1 MTPLI
6 ARTDT
11 PGLLA
16 RAASLCADSVA
27 LGADLVEVC
36 AESRVLI
43 QRGRDRRFTSTYSL
57 LRAIHGGSDSSA
69 DVGLVTET
77 IAGAFLC
84 VQCIARKTGLQ
95 PVAVNDHL
103 RAIARFVRLT
113 IGTRRCDGCLH
124 STATF
129 CVISNNGQASNN

>member
-1 MTPLI
+1 
-6 ARTDT
+6 
-11 PGLLA
+11 
-16 RAASLCADSVA
+16 VA
-27 LGADLVEVC
+27 LGANLVTVC
-36 AESRVLI
+36 AESRALI
-43 QRGRDRRFTSTYSL
+43 ERGRDRRFTSTYSL
-57 LRAIHGGSDSSA
+57 LRAIRGGSDSTA

-77 IAGAFLC
+77 IAGVFLC

-113 IGTRRCDGCLH
+113 IGTRRCYGCLR

-129 CVISNNGQASNN
+129 SVITNNGQASNN